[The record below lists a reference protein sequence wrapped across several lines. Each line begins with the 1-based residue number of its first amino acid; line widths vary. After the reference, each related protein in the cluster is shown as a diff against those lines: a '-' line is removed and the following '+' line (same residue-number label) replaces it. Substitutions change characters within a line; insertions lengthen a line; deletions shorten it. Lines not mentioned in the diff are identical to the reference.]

1 MELIIEFI
9 IELLLE
15 GSFELSK
22 NLKTPKWLRYPLI
35 VLVALFFI
43 AVIAIILIVGFLALE
58 ESTIIGLLLIIIA
71 IAFGVYS
78 IAKFIDIYIKRNPN
92 GDDYKLWN
100 KFIEEICTKDLDK
113 LNEVQKNAAL
123 CFYYDREMNIG
134 GHVCYFDQYQKVKHK
149 DLINALDEVSNRKFV
164 TNFEEAIESGKEDN
178 YEKTDAVY
186 LRQSPCLTEYL
197 EQYIIT
203 NKEKIFEEKEEIF

>member
-1 MELIIEFI
+1 MEFI
-9 IELLLE
+9 IELVTELVLE

-22 NLKTPKWLRYPLI
+22 NIKTPKWLRYPLI
-35 VLVALFFI
+35 ILVALFFI
-43 AVIAIILIVGFLALE
+43 AVIAIIFTLGIVTLK
-58 ESTIIGLLLIIIA
+58 ESTIIGLLLIIIS
-71 IAFGVYS
+71 IAFTVYC

-92 GDDYKLWN
+92 SGEYKLWN

-113 LNEVQKNAAL
+113 LNEEQKNAAL

-134 GHVCYFDQYQKVKHK
+134 GHVCYFDQYQKVKNK
-149 DLINALDEVSNRKFV
+149 DMITALDEVSNRKFV
-164 TNFEEAIESGKEDN
+164 TNFEEAIATGKEDN
-178 YEKTDAVY
+178 YEKTDTIY

-203 NKEKIFEEKEEIF
+203 NKDKIFEEIEEKF

>member
-9 IELLLE
+9 IELILE

-35 VLVALFFI
+35 ILVILFFL
-43 AVIAIILIVGFLALE
+43 AVIAIIFIVGYLALKE
-58 ESTIIGLLLIIIA
+58 NTIIGLLIIIIS
-71 IAFGVYS
+71 IALAVYS

-92 GDDYKLWN
+92 SDDYKLWN
-100 KFIEEICTKDLDK
+100 KFIEQICNQDLDK
-113 LNEVQKNAAL
+113 LNEEQKNAVL

-134 GHVCYFDQYQKVKHK
+134 GHVCYFDQYEKIPKK
-149 DLINALDEVSNRKFV
+149 DLLKALEEVSNQKFV
-164 TNFEEAIESGKEDN
+164 SILKEAIEVGKEDN
-178 YEKTDAVY
+178 YEKTDNSY

-197 EQYIIT
+197 EQYVIS

>member
-9 IELLLE
+9 IELILD

-35 VLVALFFI
+35 ILVLLFFI
-43 AVIAIILIVGFLALE
+43 AVIAIIIIVGFLALK
-58 ESTIIGLLLIIIA
+58 ESTIIGLLLIIIS
-71 IAFGVYS
+71 IAFAVYS

-92 GDDYKLWN
+92 GADYKLWN

-113 LNEVQKNAAL
+113 LNEIQKNAAL

-134 GHVCYFDQYQKVKHK
+134 GHVCYFDQYQKVDNK
-149 DLINALDEVSNRKFV
+149 DLIKALEKVSNRKFV
-164 TNFEEAIESGKEDN
+164 TNLEEAIEHGKEDN
-178 YEKTDAVY
+178 YEKTDTVY

-197 EQYIIT
+197 EQYVIT
-203 NKEKIFEEKEEIF
+203 NKEKIFEEIEEIF